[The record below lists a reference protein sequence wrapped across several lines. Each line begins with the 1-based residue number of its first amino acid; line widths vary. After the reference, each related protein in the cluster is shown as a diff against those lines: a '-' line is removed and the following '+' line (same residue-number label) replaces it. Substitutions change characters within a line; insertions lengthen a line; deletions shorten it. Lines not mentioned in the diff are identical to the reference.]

1 VEGNRVKQMGPLGS
15 SILALVVVALGQ
27 PLPAEAHLN
36 STGMGPVYDGL
47 LHFVLSPDDL
57 VPALALALLA
67 GLRGVSHG
75 QRVLLVLPAA
85 WLVGAALGMVA
96 PAATGT
102 GAGTAIWFVLLG
114 VLVAA
119 DVGLSLRVTTGLAAL
134 LGLDHGF
141 MNGGGM
147 GGPGDAI
154 IAVLA
159 VSGAVFV
166 LVALAAALVVR
177 LRAHWARL
185 AVRVAGSWIAASGL
199 LMLGWAVRAR

>member
-1 VEGNRVKQMGPLGS
+1 MKHTGPLG
-15 SILALVVVALGQ
+15 SILALVVVALG
-27 PLPAEAHLN
+27 PVPAEAHLN

-47 LHFVLSPDDL
+47 LHFVMSPDDL

-67 GLRGVSHG
+67 GLRGVRYG
-75 QRVLLVLPAA
+75 QRVLFVLPAA

-102 GAGTAIWFVLLG
+102 GAVTAIWFVSLG

-119 DVGLSLRVTTGLAAL
+119 DVGLSLRVATGLAAL

-147 GGPGDAI
+147 GGPGAAI
-154 IAVLA
+154 IAVLG

-177 LRAHWARL
+177 VRAHWARL
-185 AVRVAGSWIAASGL
+185 AVRVAGSWIAAIGL